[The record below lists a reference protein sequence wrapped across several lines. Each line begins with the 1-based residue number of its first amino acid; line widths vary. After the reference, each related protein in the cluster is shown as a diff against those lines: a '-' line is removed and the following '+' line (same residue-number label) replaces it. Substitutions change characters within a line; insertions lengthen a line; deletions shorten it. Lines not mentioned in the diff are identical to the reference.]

1 MTVVL
6 APLRVEAWALRA
18 RRTGMGVHT
27 FAANGNAVVIGGLCG
42 AVDPSLRPGDL
53 VVASEVHGPGAR
65 FACTGASE
73 LAVTLEARGLDVRV
87 GPIVSVESIAG
98 PTERLALRESGAL
111 AVDMESYW
119 LAREAGDR
127 PVAVVR
133 AVVDVAGRRL
143 LDPRTLLAG
152 ILGLHALRRA
162 APVLR
167 AWNPVESNV

>member
-1 MTVVL
+1 MTVLL

-18 RRTGMGVHT
+18 RRTGMGVGE
-27 FAANGNAVVIGGLCG
+27 FSADGSAVVIGGLCG

-53 VVASEVHGPGAR
+53 VVADEVRGPGAS
-65 FACTGASE
+65 FACAAAGE
-73 LAVTLEARGLDVRV
+73 LAAALEARGLAVRV

-98 PTERLALRESGAL
+98 PAERLALRASGAL

-119 LAREAGDR
+119 LARAAGGR

-133 AVVDVAGRRL
+133 AVVDSAGRRL
-143 LDPRTLLAG
+143 LDPRTLVAG
-152 ILGLHALRRA
+152 SRGLRALRRA

-167 AWNPVESNV
+167 AWDPVESKT